1 MIETL
6 KKTSFDPHLN
16 EKFEIHTESVGMV
29 EVELVEI
36 TEKKQENVENFSL
49 IFKGP
54 EDKAFE
60 QKMHTVKHP
69 KMGEFDLF
77 LVPVISEKKGGL
89 YYQAVFNRLLEPDD
103 E

>member
-1 MIETL
+1 MSEKL

-16 EKFEIHTESVGMV
+16 SKFEIHTESVGMV

-36 TEKKQENVENFSL
+36 TERNRENVEGFSL

-54 EDKAFE
+54 EDKPFE
-60 QKMHTVKHP
+60 QKNHAVKHP
-69 KMGEFDLF
+69 KMGDFDLF
-77 LVPVISEKKGGL
+77 IVPVISEKKGGL
-89 YYQAVFNRLLEPDD
+89 YYQAVFNRLLEPED